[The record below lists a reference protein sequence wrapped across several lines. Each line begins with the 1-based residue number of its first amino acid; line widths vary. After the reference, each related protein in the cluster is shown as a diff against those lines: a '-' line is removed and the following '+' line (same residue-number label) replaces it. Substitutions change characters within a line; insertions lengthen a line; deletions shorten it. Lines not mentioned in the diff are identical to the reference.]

1 MTEKEGLFWFI
12 GLFEG
17 EGSFSMTQKYAKNIT
32 ITSTDLD
39 VLEKVKE
46 LFGGIIITPKKR
58 NDKWK
63 QEYVWY
69 TNKHDSR
76 KLIELIYPYLSHR
89 RKGRADEWVALYN
102 INVNKTNKT
111 QSIRKENVNTIISLR
126 KEGLTHQAISEK
138 IGYDRSSVSKILKR
152 LGLNMVV

>member
-1 MTEKEGLFWFI
+1 MIEKRRIILVYRT
-12 GLFEG
+12 FEG
-17 EGSFSMTQKYAKNIT
+17 KRSFSMTQKYAKNIT

-89 RKGRADEWVALYN
+89 KGKSR
-102 INVNKTNKT
+102 
-111 QSIRKENVNTIISLR
+111 
-126 KEGLTHQAISEK
+126 
-138 IGYDRSSVSKILKR
+138 
-152 LGLNMVV
+152 